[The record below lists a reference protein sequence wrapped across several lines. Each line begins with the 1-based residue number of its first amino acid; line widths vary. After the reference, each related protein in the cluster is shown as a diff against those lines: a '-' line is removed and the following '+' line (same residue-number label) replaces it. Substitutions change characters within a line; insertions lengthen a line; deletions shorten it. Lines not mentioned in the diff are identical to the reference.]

1 MLNSNHK
8 YYNSNSNN
16 REVLLIHLIRIKQN
30 KVWINNNSNK
40 CHSNNNNN
48 SKDNQILNSNLLN
61 NNSNKALKIML
72 RVFKTKYNIK
82 RIYYYK
88 NSNNNNNKIHKIMIE
103 FHNKSNLIS
112 DQI

>member
-1 MLNSNHK
+1 
-8 YYNSNSNN
+8 
-16 REVLLIHLIRIKQN
+16 
-30 KVWINNNSNK
+30 
-40 CHSNNNNN
+40 
-48 SKDNQILNSNLLN
+48 
-61 NNSNKALKIML
+61 ML